1 MRPFPVLLLA
11 ILFPVTGRFRSEA
24 PPQRQPKVPIPAVWN
39 SGKALQ
45 GTVDV
50 HWWKQFQDP
59 QLDALIEESL
69 HNNPQLRAVADRLD
83 TAVNQARIAGADLIP
98 SMGFAL
104 NGRRQRQNFIGLPLP
119 GFAGRVPQSTYTLMG
134 VALDISWEADLWGR
148 IRSGEIRAGALAS
161 AQSADLAAARHSLA
175 AQTAKAW
182 FASTEAH
189 LQLLLARE
197 TVASFKVTSQWVQN
211 RFEAGFQPALELRL
225 VRADLSYLLGNLAQ
239 PIFQGG
245 RLRRQVDIARSRSEE
260 ALEIYTDAV
269 LQAFGEVET
278 ALSVESLLRERLRE
292 LEESAAEARA
302 ARKQA
307 QLRYRHG
314 QGNVPMVL
322 ETERRILDFE
332 SQILTL
338 QHLLL
343 DNRIDLH
350 LALGGGFDP
359 NAPPGSP
366 GALLPA
372 I

>member
-148 IRSGEIRAGALAS
+148 IRSGQIRAGALAS

-225 VRADLSYLLGNLAQ
+225 VRADLSETNEKRQKKKTYPRRATKDDEG
-239 PIFQGG
+239 P
-245 RLRRQVDIARSRSEE
+245 LRR
-260 ALEIYTDAV
+260 
-269 LQAFGEVET
+269 
-278 ALSVESLLRERLRE
+278 
-292 LEESAAEARA
+292 
-302 ARKQA
+302 
-307 QLRYRHG
+307 
-314 QGNVPMVL
+314 
-322 ETERRILDFE
+322 
-332 SQILTL
+332 
-338 QHLLL
+338 
-343 DNRIDLH
+343 
-350 LALGGGFDP
+350 
-359 NAPPGSP
+359 
-366 GALLPA
+366 
-372 I
+372 